1 MSRIR
6 SECPD
11 LESSESSFDKSP
23 TRKRTKRKTRTRA
36 TATAKKKMTVMG
48 RHKRRRLL
56 GVSLW
61 VKDEA

>member
-36 TATAKKKMTVMG
+36 TATAKKKMTVMATQTTTATRCEPVG
-48 RHKRRRLL
+48 E
-56 GVSLW
+56 G
-61 VKDEA
+61 